1 MIKMKIAILGA
12 NGNVGSV
19 LVDEALSRGYEVL
32 ALVKDKNN
40 YVAKEGV
47 EVKEVDALNKD
58 TLVNGFKDIKIAV
71 SAFGPKAGFE
81 NDLVVATRNLVDAA
95 KRAQVERFLMVGG
108 AGSLLVSEGVI
119 LANSGVLPADWLPVV
134 NAHVEA
140 LNVISKETDL
150 NWTVLRPSS
159 LFGPG
164 ERTGKFRLGTD
175 YLLVDSEGNSHV
187 SFQDYAVALFDEIDN
202 SDFVKKAFTVG
213 Y

>member
-1 MIKMKIAILGA
+1 MKIAILGA

>member
-1 MIKMKIAILGA
+1 M
-12 NGNVGSV
+12 
-19 LVDEALSRGYEVL
+19 
-32 ALVKDKNN
+32 
-40 YVAKEGV
+40 
-47 EVKEVDALNKD
+47 LNKD
-58 TLVNGFKDIKIAV
+58 TLVKGFEGIKIAV
-71 SAFGPKAGFE
+71 SAFGPKAGSE
-81 NDLVVATRNLVDAA
+81 NDLVLATRNLIDAA
-95 KRAQVERFLMVGG
+95 KEAKVDRFLMVGG

-119 LANSGVLPADWLPVV
+119 LANSGMLPADWLPVV

-187 SFQDYAVALFDEIDN
+187 SFQDYAVALFDELDN
-202 SDFVKKAFTVG
+202 SAFIKKAFTVG

>member
-1 MIKMKIAILGA
+1 MKIAILGA

-40 YVAKEGV
+40 YRAKEGV

-81 NDLVVATRNLVDAA
+81 NDLVVATRNLIDAA
-95 KRAQVERFLMVGG
+95 KSAKVDRFLMVGG

-119 LANSGVLPADWLPVV
+119 LAESGVLPADWLPVV

-164 ERTGKFRLGTD
+164 ERTEKFRLGTD

>member
-1 MIKMKIAILGA
+1 MKIAILGA

-81 NDLVVATRNLVDAA
+81 NDLVVATRNLIDAA
-95 KRAQVERFLMVGG
+95 KEAKVERFLMVGG

-159 LFGPG
+159 IFISG

-175 YLLVDSEGNSHV
+175 YLLVDSEGNSQV
-187 SFQDYAVALFDEIDN
+187 SFQDYAVALFDELDN

>member
-1 MIKMKIAILGA
+1 MKIAILGA

-32 ALVKDKNN
+32 ALIKDKNN

-81 NDLVVATRNLVDAA
+81 NDLVVATRNLIDAA
-95 KRAQVERFLMVGG
+95 KSAKVDRFLMVGG

-119 LANSGVLPADWLPVV
+119 LAESGVLPADWLPVV

-140 LNVISKETDL
+140 LNVIKNETDL

-187 SFQDYAVALFDEIDN
+187 SFQDYAVALFDELDN
-202 SDFVKKAFTVG
+202 SDFLKKAFTVG

>member
-1 MIKMKIAILGA
+1 MKIAILGA

-40 YVAKEGV
+40 YVAKKGV
-47 EVKEVDALNKD
+47 EVKEVDALSKD
-58 TLVNGFKDIKIAV
+58 TLVNGFKDIKIVV

-95 KRAQVERFLMVGG
+95 KRAKVERFLMVGG
-108 AGSLLVSEGVI
+108 AGSLFVSEGVI
-119 LANSGVLPADWLPVV
+119 LANSGALPADWLPVV

-159 LFGPG
+159 IFGSG
-164 ERTGKFRLGTD
+164 EKTGKFRLGTD
-175 YLLVDSEGNSHV
+175 YLLVDSEGNSHI
-187 SFQDYAVALFDEIDN
+187 SFQDYAVALFDELDN
-202 SDFVKKAFTVG
+202 SDFIKKAFTVG

>member
-1 MIKMKIAILGA
+1 MKIAILGA

-47 EVKEVDALNKD
+47 EVKAVDALSKD

-71 SAFGPKAGFE
+71 SAFGPKAGSE
-81 NDLVVATRNLVDAA
+81 NDLVLATRNLIDAA
-95 KRAQVERFLMVGG
+95 KEAKVDRFLMVGG

-119 LANSGVLPADWLPVV
+119 LANSGMLPADWLPVV

-187 SFQDYAVALFDEIDN
+187 SFQDYAVALFDELDN
-202 SDFVKKAFTVG
+202 SAFIKKAFTVG

>member
-1 MIKMKIAILGA
+1 MKIAILGA

-40 YVAKEGV
+40 YVAKEGI

-81 NDLVVATRNLVDAA
+81 NDLVVATRNLIDAA
-95 KRAQVERFLMVGG
+95 KEAKVERFLMVGG

-159 LFGPG
+159 IFTSG

-187 SFQDYAVALFDEIDN
+187 SFQDYAVALFNELDN
-202 SDFVKKAFTVG
+202 SDFIKKAFTVG

>member
-1 MIKMKIAILGA
+1 MKIAILGA

-40 YVAKEGV
+40 YVVKEGV
-47 EVKEVDALNKD
+47 EVKEVDALSKD

-81 NDLVVATRNLVDAA
+81 NDLVVATRNLIDAA
-95 KRAQVERFLMVGG
+95 KSAKVDRFLMVGG

-119 LANSGVLPADWLPVV
+119 LAVSGVLPADWLPVV

-140 LNVISKETDL
+140 LNVIKKETDL

-187 SFQDYAVALFDEIDN
+187 SFQDYAVALFDELDN
-202 SDFVKKAFTVG
+202 SAFIKKAFTVG

>member
-1 MIKMKIAILGA
+1 MKIAILGA

-19 LVDEALSRGYEVL
+19 LVDEALARGYEVL
-32 ALVKDKNN
+32 ALVMDKNK

-47 EVKEVDALNKD
+47 EVKEVDALSKD

-71 SAFGPKAGFE
+71 SAFGPKVGFE

-95 KRAQVERFLMVGG
+95 KEAQVERFLMVGG
-108 AGSLLVSEGVI
+108 AGSLFVSEGVI

-140 LNVISKETDL
+140 LNVIKKETDL

-175 YLLVDSEGNSHV
+175 YLLVDSEGNSHI
-187 SFQDYAVALFDEIDN
+187 SFQDYAVALFDEIDK
-202 SDFVKKAFTVG
+202 SEFIKKAFTVG

>member
-1 MIKMKIAILGA
+1 MKIAILGA

-81 NDLVVATRNLVDAA
+81 NDLVVATRNLIDAA
-95 KRAQVERFLMVGG
+95 KSAKVDRFLMVGG

-119 LANSGVLPADWLPVV
+119 LAESGVLPADWLPVV

-140 LNVISKETDL
+140 LNVIKKETDL

-159 LFGPG
+159 LFGLG
-164 ERTGKFRLGTD
+164 ERTGEFRLGTD

-187 SFQDYAVALFDEIDN
+187 SFQDYAVALFDELDN
-202 SDFVKKAFTVG
+202 SDFLKKAFTVG

>member
-1 MIKMKIAILGA
+1 MKIAILGA

-58 TLVNGFKDIKIAV
+58 TLVNGFKDIKIVV

-95 KRAQVERFLMVGG
+95 KRAKVERFLMVGG

-159 LFGPG
+159 IFGSG
-164 ERTGKFRLGTD
+164 EKTGKFRLGTD
-175 YLLVDSEGNSHV
+175 YLLVDSEGNSHI
-187 SFQDYAVALFDEIDN
+187 SFQDYAVALFDELDN
-202 SDFVKKAFTVG
+202 SDFIKKAFTVG

>member
-1 MIKMKIAILGA
+1 MKIAILGA

-40 YVAKEGV
+40 YVVKEGV
-47 EVKEVDALNKD
+47 EVKEVDALSKD
-58 TLVNGFKDIKIAV
+58 TLVNGFKDIKIVV

-81 NDLVVATRNLVDAA
+81 NDLVVATRNLIDAA
-95 KRAQVERFLMVGG
+95 KEAKVERFLMVGG

-119 LANSGVLPADWLPVV
+119 LANSGALPADWLPVV

-159 LFGPG
+159 IFISG

-187 SFQDYAVALFDEIDN
+187 SFQDYAVALFDELDN
-202 SDFVKKAFTVG
+202 SDFIKKAFTVG